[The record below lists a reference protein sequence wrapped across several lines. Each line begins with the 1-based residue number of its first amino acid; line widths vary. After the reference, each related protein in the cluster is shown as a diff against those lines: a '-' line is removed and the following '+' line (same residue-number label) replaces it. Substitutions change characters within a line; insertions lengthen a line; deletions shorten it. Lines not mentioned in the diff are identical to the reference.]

1 MASIW
6 CQYGINIIII
16 VSLYYFIVKA
26 VLKHKEELRRQAEKM
41 NVNISSLRNKPDE
54 EMVFAEYHTAKV
66 AIVNITLWIIAWTP
80 LKANAMIGTW
90 YNSTFIDPVTSQ
102 LPILMAITSALF
114 NPIVYALIHP
124 KYRKVNQSNIH
135 Y

>member
-1 MASIW
+1 MASFL

-16 VSLYYFIVKA
+16 VSLYYFIVNA

-41 NVNISSLRNKPDE
+41 NVNISSLRNKPDQ

-66 AIVNITLWIIAWTP
+66 VIVNITLWIIAWTP

-90 YNSTFIDPVTSQ
+90 YNSAFIDPVTSQ
-102 LPILMAITSALF
+102 LPILMAITSALG